1 MKVVK
6 GYICCLVVTVTAI
19 RLEGVEAILVLT
31 ISRRRYPLQLSV
43 NASYLLHFS
52 FRTAGCY
59 WIVQATCAFKVGEG
73 ALRNSEKVN
82 NFTPYSLCLF
92 L

>member
-1 MKVVK
+1 MVAF
-6 GYICCLVVTVTAI
+6 TAI
-19 RLEGVEAILVLT
+19 RLEGAEAILVLT
-31 ISRRRYPLQLSV
+31 ISRRRYSLQLSV

-59 WIVQATCAFKVGEG
+59 WTMQATCAFKAGEG
-73 ALRNSEKVN
+73 ALRNSVKVN
-82 NFTPYSLCLF
+82 KFTPYSLCLF